1 MAKVANIS
9 SLAAL
14 ISMLLAP
21 LYIWLIWPAPEL
33 VVMQA
38 LITLLLI
45 WRHRSNIQNLLAGNE
60 GRISKQQ
67 GD

>member
-21 LYIWLIWPAPEL
+21 LYIWLLWPSPAL
-33 VVMQA
+33 LVMQVS
-38 LITLLLI
+38 ITLLLI
-45 WRHRSNIQNLLAGNE
+45 WRHRSNIRNLLRGSE
-60 GRISKQQ
+60 GRIS
-67 GD
+67 GRE